1 MDYKALFLDEYLNEL
16 GTKNFKPIDEFFTFK
31 KGTFNIRLDAYLY
44 RNKDVTYYAYIYP
57 TDEKLLIDVR
67 INPVKDDKLK
77 TVDSARLIKLKQIL
91 EHGDLKLIIGENIIG
106 QLARMAVMGLKTNW
120 VLILIVAVAVGLGA
134 GGIAYSVGVGNG
146 VNQGFHQ
153 AQLIY
158 NSTMPQITPIPKIG

>member
-91 EHGDLKLIIGENIIG
+91 EHGDLKLIVGENIIG
-106 QLARMAVMGLKTNW
+106 QLARMAVMGLKNNW
-120 VLILIVAVAVGLGA
+120 VLILIIAVAVGIGA
-134 GGIAYSVGVGNG
+134 GGIGYTVGLGNG
-146 VNQGFHQ
+146 INQGFNQ
-153 AQLIY
+153 AQIII
-158 NSTMPQITPIPKIG
+158 NSTKTAIPSV